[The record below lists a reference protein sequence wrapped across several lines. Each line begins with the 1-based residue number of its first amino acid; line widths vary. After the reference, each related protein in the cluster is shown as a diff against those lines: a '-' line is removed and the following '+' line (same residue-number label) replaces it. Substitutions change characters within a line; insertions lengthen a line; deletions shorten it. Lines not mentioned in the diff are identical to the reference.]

1 MKALVGVRVLNQLGA
16 YVLPFLAVLAGH
28 DLAAWALGVFGAAA
42 LVSRWLGGLLLD
54 HLAPRSVIILGLTA
68 TGASMLLLAGARGPG
83 WVLAAVALVG
93 LAFEIYEPAT
103 QESLAR
109 LTDRHAQADVYGFLG
124 TSLVASGAV
133 GGLLAALLLPLGARW
148 LIVADAL
155 TCLLAAGV
163 ALALLT
169 PDQPTRS
176 PPRPPT
182 TNPVPSASRIPGP
195 GTLAAEAPSSKPS
208 GMAASDASKPPSPDP
223 GSPASGREAR
233 PEPGSLAPGREA
245 RDMAQADPE
254 PRSTRVRSSER
265 RGVTGWRPPGAL
277 VRLTAAGTAFAC
289 GYLAV
294 LMFVPFVLLQRG
306 APAWLPGLTLTGAAL
321 VAPLTGRLGRHA
333 LRGLGHE
340 RVLAIGTAALGALA
354 FAMAVGRS
362 VPLMVAGYLAWAAV
376 DSVLQGRW
384 PALIAE
390 TAPEADR
397 PRWFAFHGSSWGIA
411 QPAVPG
417 LVALT
422 GGAMV
427 TAGAAFLLVPFVLAL
442 HRRHERRPGTRQLS
456 GGRSPPGRGGRA
468 PSRPRGGSSRRTHA
482 GSPRRSWAGRR
493 RGRAASPP

>member
-1 MKALVGVRVLNQLGA
+1 MTERLRRDVKALVGVRVLNQLGA

-54 HLAPRSVIILGLTA
+54 HLAPRSVIVLGLTA
-68 TGASMLLLAGARGPG
+68 TGATMLLLAGARDPG

-109 LTDRHAQADVYGFLG
+109 LTDRHAQTDVYGFLG

-148 LIVADAL
+148 LIVADGL

-182 TNPVPSASRIPGP
+182 TNPLPSASRIPGP
-195 GTLAAEAPSSKPS
+195 ETLAVETPSSNAS
-208 GMAASDASKPPSPDP
+208 GLAASDASKAPFPNP
-223 GSPASGREAR
+223 GSPASGREA
-233 PEPGSLAPGREA
+233 PA
-245 RDMAQADPE
+245 RGHADPE
-254 PRSTRVRSSER
+254 TTTTRVRFFGR

-340 RVLAIGTAALGALA
+340 RVLVIGTVALGVLTL
-354 FAMAVGRS
+354 AMAVGRS
-362 VPLMVAGYLAWAAV
+362 VPLMAAGYLAWAAV

-427 TAGAAFLLVPFVLAL
+427 TAGAACLLVPLLLAL
-442 HRRHERRPGTRQLS
+442 PRRRHGRRPGTGRIS
-456 GGRSPPGRGGRA
+456 GGRSPPARGGRA
-468 PSRPRGGSSRRTHA
+468 PSRRRGGSSRRTRT